1 MWHRRRQRFI
11 VLLAITG
18 TLIAL
23 CPQSSQAQSES
34 QATAFVQHLY
44 HLYDPFVAADQDVSK
59 LPNITGELAPSIFSP
74 SLLHLIRRDQRINR
88 GYVPTLDFDPLVNSN
103 GFYTLKLK
111 SLRVTKDDAKKA
123 TAYVTVILYGRS
135 PSESSAADTTVN
147 DLRLHLIW
155 LPQGWRTDDIESKE
169 TPSLRKLLQ

>member
-1 MWHRRRQRFI
+1 MWNRSPRRF
-11 VLLAITG
+11 VVFVAALCLYFV
-18 TLIAL
+18 L
-23 CPQSSQAQSES
+23 CPQSSQAQSEA

-74 SLLHLIRRDQRINR
+74 ILIHLIRRDQRINR

-103 GFYTLKLK
+103 GFYTLMLK
-111 SLRVTKDDAKKA
+111 SLRVTKNDAKKA

-135 PSESSAADTTVN
+135 PSESSAAETTVN

-155 LPQGWRTDDIESKE
+155 LPQGWRIDDIESKE